1 MSHDATSWAFR
12 QKGLRPSAKLVLLA
26 LADCHN
32 PVYGCFPSQ
41 AFLADVCEINRD
53 TVNEALTLLEAL
65 GLIRRER
72 SVDPVTRRQRS
83 TRYKLAFEADFDMHD
98 AAENPVSEIPT
109 QTPKAVSDF
118 PAEPCRKKPE
128 SRVGNSDT
136 NLVREPLREPV
147 SARPHSDGSTGSG
160 NLVAFELFWQ
170 THPKPRNRE
179 RSLALWLGAE
189 KSGID
194 TQRIIDAAKRYRD
207 GSKGKDSRYLAAAD
221 NWLEQ
226 RRWEDA
232 GGQSRPAMSLD
243 EKAIAITAT
252 AEMLA
257 ERVRAGANVAPSAW
271 TRPIVEI
278 IRAKSLLTADQM
290 HRIGLKA

>member
-53 TVNEALTLLEAL
+53 TVNEALSLLEEK

-83 TRYKLAFEADFDMHD
+83 TRYKLAFEDDFDR
-98 AAENPVSEIPT
+98 AESAENPVSEIPT
-109 QTPKAVSDF
+109 QTTKAVSDF

-128 SRVGNSDT
+128 SRVGISDT

-147 SARPHSDGSTGSG
+147 SARAHSDGSTGSG

-232 GGQSRPAMSLD
+232 GAQAQPAMSPD
-243 EKAIAITAT
+243 DKVRAIAAT

-257 ERVRAGANVAPSAW
+257 GRVRDGAKVAPSAW
-271 TRPIVEI
+271 TPAVVAI
-278 IRAKSLLTADQM
+278 IQAKSLLTTDQM
-290 HRIGLKA
+290 RRAGVRM